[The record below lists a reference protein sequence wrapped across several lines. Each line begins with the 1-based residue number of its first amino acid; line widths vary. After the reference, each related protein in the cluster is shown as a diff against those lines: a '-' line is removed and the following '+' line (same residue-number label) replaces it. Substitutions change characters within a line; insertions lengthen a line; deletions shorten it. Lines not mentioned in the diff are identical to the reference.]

1 MRNSIN
7 PPNRC
12 SRIPSEKKKKNI
24 LHFSGTICPER
35 CFSRRIGR
43 LENLIPHLSSGM
55 QSVQSLH
62 IERAPLSRVKNETLL
77 PLVCLIRNIYTA
89 CSSINSRIVTRN
101 RAFSRARIFWNSFS
115 GMFKNGTI
123 AKMWSVEIF
132 PREKWNS
139 IRYKKLYLYT
149 VFNSNRYI
157 IITIL

>member
-12 SRIPSEKKKKNI
+12 SRIPSAKKKKKNI

-115 GMFKNGTI
+115 GMFKNGII
-123 AKMWSVEIF
+123 AKMWSVKSEILF
-132 PREKWNS
+132 DIRSYIYTQCS
-139 IRYKKLYLYT
+139 IQI
-149 VFNSNRYI
+149 VI
-157 IITIL
+157 